1 MTRQGSLFAPG
12 SANREEPIQAV
23 ADEFPFVAR
32 LLARTADPV
41 TSKQAARRVG
51 ESGRLSK
58 GQIDC
63 LAHIR
68 AFGPGTTWEI
78 ALRHPWVVRGRV
90 TPESLHYLMARRL
103 PELER
108 KGLVRVQQDP
118 SKPCRCKPNA
128 KRCRCRD
135 VVRDGSRCWEVVS

>member
-1 MTRQGSLFAPG
+1 MRKVGTKGVEQQVMFGVDYGGLIKP
-12 SANREEPIQAV
+12 
-23 ADEFPFVAR
+23 R
-32 LLARTADPV
+32 LLCRRDDPA
-41 TSKQAARRVG
+41 TSKQAARWVV
-51 ESGRLSK
+51 ESGRLTK

-108 KGLVRVQQDP
+108 KGLVRVQ
-118 SKPCRCKPNA
+118 
-128 KRCRCRD
+128 RD
-135 VVRDGSRCWEVVS
+135 AEGREMVRERSRVWEVVP

>member
-1 MTRQGSLFAPG
+1 MRQTVLFAPG
-12 SANREEPIQAV
+12 SANREEPIR
-23 ADEFPFVAR
+23 AR
-32 LLARTADPV
+32 VLARRDDPV
-41 TSKQAARRVG
+41 TSKQAARRIV

-108 KGLVRVQQDP
+108 KGLVRVQRDD
-118 SKPCRCKPNA
+118 KG
-128 KRCRCRD
+128 RD
-135 VVRDGSRCWEVVS
+135 VKRDGSRCWEVVP